1 MYVYNNANCKRAL
14 TIRTGCGK
22 VGALIETIV
31 RTVIEAKIP
40 AKRLEKIRPNS
51 S

>member
-1 MYVYNNANCKRAL
+1 MYVYDNANCKRAL
-14 TIRTGCGK
+14 TIGTGCGK
-22 VGALIETIV
+22 VGASIETIA
-31 RTVIEAKIP
+31 RIVIEAKIP